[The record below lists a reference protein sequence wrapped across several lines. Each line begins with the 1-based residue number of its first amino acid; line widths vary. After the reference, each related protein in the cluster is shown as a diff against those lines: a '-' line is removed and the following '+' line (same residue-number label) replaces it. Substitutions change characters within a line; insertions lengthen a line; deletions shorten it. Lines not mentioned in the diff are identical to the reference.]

1 MINIPVFFTLIRIML
16 IPLFVILFYLP
27 VSWNH
32 IAAVIVFG
40 LAMATDWLDG
50 VLARKLGQVTAFG
63 AFLDPVADKLL
74 VAVALF
80 LVVGEPYF
88 VYITIPAAII
98 VCREIIITALRE
110 LMAVLGNRTGIAVN
124 RAGKVKAASQIF
136 SLLLLIAYKADYS
149 IYIKYVGVV
158 MLYVAAA
165 LTIWSAI
172 VYWKLAWPDLTLASE
187 KQ

>member
-1 MINIPVFFTLIRIML
+1 MLNIPIFFTLLRIML
-16 IPLFVILFYLP
+16 IPFFVVMFYLP

-32 IAAVIVFG
+32 IAAVIVFI
-40 LAMATDWLDG
+40 LAMMTDWLDG
-50 VLARKLGQVTAFG
+50 VLARKLGQVTVFG

-80 LVVGEPYF
+80 LVVGEPYY

-98 VCREIIITALRE
+98 VCREIMITALRE
-110 LMAVLGNRTGIAVN
+110 LMAILGKRTGVAVN
-124 RAGKVKAASQIF
+124 WTGKIKAAAQMFALI
-136 SLLLLIAYKADYS
+136 LLIAYKADYS
-149 IYIKYVGVV
+149 IYIKYIGVV
-158 MLYVAAA
+158 MLYFSAA

-187 KQ
+187 QQ